1 MTKPKDA
8 LELVPIEV
16 LRVIPLYNG
25 DKTQLN
31 LFLRKCEYVIDMYK
45 GNDEQNLYLLHTIT
59 SRLVDR
65 AASLLSERGDVNSW
79 NKLKDLLIEN
89 YSDTRSEESIELEF
103 QSLKINPSENFS
115 SFYKRLQALHRILIS
130 KVDNNI
136 DEAEK
141 CKKVDQYNKMAIT
154 VLLYSLPEYLVNMVR
169 LKQPSTLEQ
178 AYIIVT
184 EEISFFKRYSMNQS
198 KCLNTIPEF
207 RYFCTNRF
215 QPFHNIQSNINSQTF
230 GGTQSVGSSQGSLF
244 GCSSFQAQSGQNKK
258 GSSIFGLS
266 QNGTSPFGLPQNG
279 TLSYAGFGQGNN
291 SGIKTNIPSQ
301 SVAPTSQAL
310 HLNEE
315 E

>member
-141 CKKVDQYNKMAIT
+141 CKKVD
-154 VLLYSLPEYLVNMVR
+154 R
-169 LKQPSTLEQ
+169 
-178 AYIIVT
+178 
-184 EEISFFKRYSMNQS
+184 
-198 KCLNTIPEF
+198 
-207 RYFCTNRF
+207 
-215 QPFHNIQSNINSQTF
+215 QTF

-244 GCSSFQAQSGQNKK
+244 GCSSSQAQSGQNKK

>member
-141 CKKVDQYNKMAIT
+141 CKKVDRTGFDEPKFT
-154 VLLYSLPEYLVNMVR
+154 VSYIAVSERGINVTLDIKQVGEPARKEQRRRKCVSLE
-169 LKQPSTLEQ
+169 S
-178 AYIIVT
+178 A
-184 EEISFFKRYSMNQS
+184 
-198 KCLNTIPEF
+198 
-207 RYFCTNRF
+207 
-215 QPFHNIQSNINSQTF
+215 SN
-230 GGTQSVGSSQGSLF
+230 SLD
-244 GCSSFQAQSGQNKK
+244 
-258 GSSIFGLS
+258 I
-266 QNGTSPFGLPQNG
+266 
-279 TLSYAGFGQGNN
+279 
-291 SGIKTNIPSQ
+291 
-301 SVAPTSQAL
+301 
-310 HLNEE
+310 E
-315 E
+315 